1 MVEQT
6 KELKDILLNVSDW
19 SRLPDNRQVDGTQ
32 FEAKKQ
38 SSRLQVQQLDEQLI
52 DLEFVKKSIIIIN
65 GNMMTWEL
73 NDVLGGKKIE

>member
-6 KELKDILLNVSDW
+6 KELKDIDLNVSDW
-19 SRLPDNRQVDGTQ
+19 SRLLDNRQVDGTQ

-38 SSRLQVQQLDEQLI
+38 SSRLHLQQLDEQWI
-52 DLEFVKKSIIIIN
+52 DLEFVEKSIIIIN
-65 GNMMTWEL
+65 GNTLTWEL

>member
-6 KELKDILLNVSDW
+6 KELKDIVLNVSDW

-38 SSRLQVQQLDEQLI
+38 ASRLQVQQLDEQLI

>member
-6 KELKDILLNVSDW
+6 KELKDIHLNISDW

-38 SSRLQVQQLDEQLI
+38 SSGLQVQNLDEQWI
-52 DLEFVKKSIIIIN
+52 DLEFLEKSIITIN
-65 GNMMTWEL
+65 GNTMTWEL

>member
-6 KELKDILLNVSDW
+6 KKLKELDLNVSDW
-19 SRLPDNRQVDGTQ
+19 TRLPDNRQVDGTQ

-38 SSRLQVQQLDEQLI
+38 SSRLQVQQLDEQWI
-52 DLEFVKKSIIIIN
+52 DLEFVEKSIIIIN
-65 GNMMTWEL
+65 GNTLTWEL